1 MSNVWKLFPS
11 SAITKERKPAL
22 RGTGA
27 PLKSLAAAPV
37 LNEGRLLDAK
47 IGGKL
52 CSPAT
57 PLSAHSVQ
65 KGIQLLDG
73 FKSARH
79 CYAWDTVPDSC
90 LPPSLLALFEYC
102 G

>member
-1 MSNVWKLFPS
+1 MSDVWKLFPS
-11 SAITKERKPAL
+11 SAISKERKPAL
-22 RGTGA
+22 PGTGA
-27 PLKSLAAAPV
+27 QLKSLAAAPV

-47 IGGKL
+47 IGGRL

-65 KGIQLLDG
+65 KGTQLLAG
-73 FKSARH
+73 FESAGT
-79 CYAWDTVPDSC
+79 AVPGALYQTHAS
-90 LPPSLLALFEYC
+90 LLLALFEYC